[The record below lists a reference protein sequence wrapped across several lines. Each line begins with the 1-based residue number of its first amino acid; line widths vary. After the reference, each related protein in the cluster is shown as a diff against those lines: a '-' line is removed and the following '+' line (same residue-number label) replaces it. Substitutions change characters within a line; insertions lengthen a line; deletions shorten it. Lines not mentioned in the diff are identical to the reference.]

1 MRSLI
6 VYYSR
11 TQTTRL
17 AVDSLSRR
25 LPVDIFKLE
34 EDVSRGGLLGWLR
47 AGRDAFKKR
56 LSSINK
62 PTHVPSRYPLVIL
75 AMPLWV
81 GTIPP
86 AMRTYIR
93 DELSGAKRVAFLLTQ
108 GGRGQEKVLV
118 ELERLTGQAPVATVQ
133 MLKKD
138 VVKNT
143 PRFKRQ
149 LETFVNGLDLS

>member
-17 AVDSLSRR
+17 AVDSLSHRF
-25 LPVDIFKLE
+25 PVDIFKLE
-34 EDVSRGGLLGWLR
+34 EDVSRDGLLGWLR

-56 LSSINK
+56 LTSINK
-62 PTHVPSRYPLVIL
+62 PTQVPSRYFLVIL

-86 AMRTYIR
+86 AMRTYIKEHLK
-93 DELSGAKRVAFLLTQ
+93 DVKKLAFMITQ
-108 GGRGQEKVLV
+108 GGNGQENVLT
-118 ELERLTGQAPVATVQ
+118 ELEELTGHKPVATVQ
-133 MLKKD
+133 LRSKD
-138 VVKNT
+138 VKNKT
-143 PRFKRQ
+143 
-149 LETFVNGLDLS
+149 ETFKNELEAFAEKLVK